1 MPSPRS
7 SPPETSAASPDTPS
21 PNTPGQSSVRL
32 ELLFY
37 LGGLVLL
44 GALTPHLLGD
54 SSPFTVAGLLAF
66 GLGSA
71 AGVVGMWADG
81 LNNVRGR
88 ATPTGK
94 QIALVFGLCVL
105 GQGLL
110 QLVPGGVLAASIGF
124 IGSLATVRMVQ
135 VATGQYP

>member
-1 MPSPRS
+1 MPSTQSS
-7 SPPETSAASPDTPS
+7 SPDMSSTPPSASPPTSEGPS
-21 PNTPGQSSVRL
+21 VGR

-37 LGGLVLL
+37 VGGLVLL
-44 GALTPHLLGD
+44 GLLTPQLLGD
-54 SSPFTVAGLLAF
+54 SSPVTVAALLGF

-81 LNNVRGR
+81 VNQIRGR
-88 ATPTGK
+88 STPTGR

-105 GQGLL
+105 GQGVL
-110 QLVPGGVLAASIGF
+110 QLLPEGGLAASFGF
-124 IGSLATVRMVQ
+124 IGSLATIRLLQ